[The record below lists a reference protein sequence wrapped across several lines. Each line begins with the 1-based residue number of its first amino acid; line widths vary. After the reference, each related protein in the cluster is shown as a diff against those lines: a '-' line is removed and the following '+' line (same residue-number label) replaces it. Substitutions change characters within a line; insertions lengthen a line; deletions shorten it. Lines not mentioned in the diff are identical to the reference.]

1 MPLGRESRQ
10 SRNSGN
16 VVQRHSM
23 PASMAAGGMSSARW
37 RLRTTR
43 CLFSSAHGARGKPQL
58 PITTEVMP
66 CQQDEVPSGSQKI
79 CASMWVWPSIKPGV
93 TTWPSASI
101 TSRARS
107 RMRPIVTMRPWR
119 TPTSAR
125 YRGRPDPSTTVP
137 FLIARSYDILNSPR
151 DRAGSAT
158 YSDFELKGSP
168 RRRHLLSA
176 HYRLKG
182 LASSEAPP
190 QRALPLPL
198 GAVGDLHRL
207 LLEVEAQC
215 LLRLDVTAG
224 DPNEERVVAVL
235 DRVDVADRDHGGVTG
250 LVQEVAL
257 ELELGVAGL
266 APVVEAAPAG
276 HARRI
281 LVVPV
286 DHPARTVVVGDR
298 LAALFASVDQHVHVG
313 LGIVADGRALAIRH
327 RIAEMLLQ
335 ELRIAQELLEVI
347 ADLGEPRWDAL
358 RLDRGASVGKEL
370 VQRVRGVGGHGE
382 LLSSWM
388 IAGRGRA
395 EGPGL

>member
-1 MPLGRESRQ
+1 
-10 SRNSGN
+10 
-16 VVQRHSM
+16 M

-43 CLFSSAHGARGKPQL
+43 CLFSSAQGASVKPQL
-58 PITTEVMP
+58 PITTLVMP
-66 CQQDEVPSGSQKI
+66 CQHEEVPSGSQKI
-79 CASMWVWPSIKPGV
+79 WASMCVWPSIKPGV

-137 FLIARSYDILNSPR
+137 FLITRSYDILNSPR

-190 QRALPLPL
+190 RLALPFEGLASSEAPPRLALPLPL

-207 LLEVEAQC
+207 LLEVEAQR
-215 LLRLDVTAG
+215 LLRFDVTAG

-235 DRVDVADRDHGGVTG
+235 DRVDVADREHGGVTG

-266 APVVEAAPAG
+266 APVVEAAPAA

-286 DHPARTVVVGDR
+286 DHPARTVVVGNRTCRPFRVRGPARARRSRDR
-298 LAALFASVDQHVHVG
+298 
-313 LGIVADGRALAIRH
+313 GRWSCARDTAPDR
-327 RIAEMLLQ
+327 
-335 ELRIAQELLEVI
+335 
-347 ADLGEPRWDAL
+347 
-358 RLDRGASVGKEL
+358 RGASSGAPDCA
-370 VQRVRGVGGHGE
+370 RASRGDRGSRRAPMGRP
-382 LLSSWM
+382 SS
-388 IAGRGRA
+388 
-395 EGPGL
+395 

>member
-1 MPLGRESRQ
+1 
-10 SRNSGN
+10 
-16 VVQRHSM
+16 
-23 PASMAAGGMSSARW
+23 
-37 RLRTTR
+37 
-43 CLFSSAHGARGKPQL
+43 
-58 PITTEVMP
+58 MP
-66 CQQDEVPSGSQKI
+66 CQHEEVPSGSQKI
-79 CASMWVWPSIKPGV
+79 WASMCVWPSIKPGV

-125 YRGRPDPSTTVP
+125 YRGRPDPSTTEP
-137 FLIARSYDILNSPR
+137 FLITRSYGMLNSPR
-151 DRAGSAT
+151 DRAGSARS
-158 YSDFELKGSP
+158 SDFE
-168 RRRHLLSA
+168 A
-176 HYRLKG
+176 
-182 LASSEAPP
+182 
-190 QRALPLPL
+190 QR
-198 GAVGDLHRL
+198 V
-207 LLEVEAQC
+207 
-215 LLRLDVTAG
+215 LRLDVTAG
-224 DPNEERVVAVL
+224 DAKEERVVAVL
-235 DRVDVADRDHGGVTG
+235 DRVDVADREHGGVTG

-266 APVVEAAPAG
+266 APVVEAAPAA

-327 RIAEMLLQ
+327 RIAEVLLQ